1 MILQIQELL
10 TLPEH
15 PSSPRL
21 FSGVRVTRYLILDIC
36 FVDFCLS
43 FCTFSFG
50 HCVVC
55 SSSIYGFWLP
65 PFGIF
70 ILFIRFWLP
79 PFGIFKPFILQIQ
92 LDLLHTLIYTL
103 KLTARAG
110 KEQNCMTKNVIVE
123 CHLYVTTY
131 SYSITC
137 IWSIYLPVDLI

>member
-1 MILQIQELL
+1 MILQIQELP
-10 TLPEH
+10 TLPEY

-21 FSGVRVTRYLILDIC
+21 FSGIRVTRSLVLDIC
-36 FVDFCLS
+36 FVDCCLS
-43 FCTFSFG
+43 FCTFSFD

-65 PFGIF
+65 LFGIF

-110 KEQNCMTKNVIVE
+110 KEQNCMTKNVIVK

-137 IWSIYLPVDLI
+137 IWSIYLPADLI